1 MSEENKQPM
10 AEETPET
17 APQEEPKAES
27 AESAEKP
34 AKGKK
39 KKEKGY
45 TFTREQVEQMEL
57 AVKQLDSV
65 KDQFVRLTAEYDNY
79 RKRTTKER
87 ETVFGDGKASAAT
100 AFLPLVDNLA
110 RGAAQ
115 DNADEGVKMMYKQAL
130 EILEKM
136 HVKPCGAAGEAFDP
150 NFHNAVLHVD
160 DESLGEN
167 VIAEVLVCGYT
178 MDDRLLRPAV
188 VKVAN

>member
-1 MSEENKQPM
+1 MNTDNEKQTAAEQEIAPEEQAQEIK
-10 AEETPET
+10 EE
-17 APQEEPKAES
+17 AKPKKES
-27 AESAEKP
+27 
-34 AKGKK
+34 
-39 KKEKGY
+39 KKEKKAAEIEKLSTQLG
-45 TFTREQVEQMEL
+45 EL
-57 AVKQLDSV
+57 DDKYKRVL
-65 KDQFVRLTAEYDNY
+65 AEYDNY